1 MQQGFLHRKDSPTVD
16 ENLNAM
22 TCNTSGAALSNFSNF
37 HTASIDQMCKISD
50 SVPSDYTARTPPA
63 LTSALQIRE
72 PDVPAPDFY
81 EDDIIRMY
89 SRKAQHQILHVHSG
103 AGTPEDKYM
112 SRISEYQDSKVEPAL
127 ISKLESILATGRR
140 KQKCPRHNNPGPYS
154 REDLEYFDL
163 QGTCSLVSFIF
174 DTGASISISDVSLN
188 KFLHNDTRS
197 TVSISIRILKTSSRT
212 SLRMNA
218 RACTPRAEYS
228 DPESTA
234 LHSQKYRSSKFP
246 DRQSIR
252 KLHTTSLHRSRCTSP
267 T

>member
-1 MQQGFLHRKDSPTVD
+1 MQANRVAARILSRLASPQSQRI
-16 ENLNAM
+16 LIK
-22 TCNTSGAALSNFSNF
+22 SG
-37 HTASIDQMCKISD
+37 
-50 SVPSDYTARTPPA
+50 V
-63 LTSALQIRE
+63 E
-72 PDVPAPDFY
+72 APDFY

-89 SRKAQHQILHVHSG
+89 SRKAQHQILHVHNG

-197 TVSISIRILKTSSRT
+197 TVSISGFHGDGTVHGDLHGSLNCFPVLSKCEADLRKSGMVYANKSIEVEVDTASGVNNPLLSFTKFFESMGYNLQIVQQLPALKH
-212 SLRMNA
+212 SLGHQM
-218 RACTPRAEYS
+218 
-228 DPESTA
+228 
-234 LHSQKYRSSKFP
+234 LRS
-246 DRQSIR
+246 
-252 KLHTTSLHRSRCTSP
+252 
-267 T
+267 